1 MMKAPSAMLAILLG
15 VLSCASLLSG
25 QLPSELR
32 APDLLAPVV
41 PSMPLMSEGLQ
52 GEAGKLKPLVDIVLP
67 RPELSEQIRAAI
79 SDVLILLPTQE
90 TGMPVR
96 LDFDAGGKLPDPWR
110 LDQSPRMKLRK
121 FRVQP

>member
-1 MMKAPSAMLAILLG
+1 MLAILLG
-15 VLSCASLLSG
+15 GFSCASLLSG

-41 PSMPLMSEGLQ
+41 PSIPLMSEGLQ
-52 GEAGKLKPLVDIVLP
+52 GEAGMLKPLVDIVLP
-67 RPELSEQIRAAI
+67 RPELSEQIRATI
-79 SDVLILLPTQE
+79 DFVLIVPLVQE
-90 TGMPVR
+90 SGIPVR
-96 LDFDAGGKLPDPWR
+96 RDVDAGGKLPDPWR